1 MPTARKPA
9 PDNRTNAGDANR
21 ERISLFLDMMAVE
34 RAASASTLKNYGR
47 DLLRFADF
55 LKRRGETLDTAGAE
69 DIAAWMS
76 DLEEEGLAASTAALK
91 MSALKQFYEFLYTE
105 GLRSDN
111 PSARMRRPRLKR
123 PLPKVL
129 TEDEARRLI
138 GAALEDRSPK
148 GLRFAAL
155 IEILYAAGLR
165 VSELVSLKTSAVS
178 GEARAL
184 IIRGKGGKERLAP
197 LGASAR
203 RAIDAY
209 LSVRSEFL
217 PEQSIS
223 PYLFPS
229 RGKAGHLTAARF
241 AQLLKEICLA
251 ADIDPARVSPHVLR
265 HAFATHLVANGADL
279 RSVQQMLGHADIT
292 TTEIYTHVAQERL
305 RELVMTAHPLA
316 EKRDKRR

>member
-105 GLRSDN
+105 GSRSDN
-111 PSARMRRPRLKR
+111 PSARMRR
-123 PLPKVL
+123 LPKGL

-217 PEQSIS
+217 PEQRIS

-229 RGKAGHLTAARF
+229 RGKAVHLTAARF